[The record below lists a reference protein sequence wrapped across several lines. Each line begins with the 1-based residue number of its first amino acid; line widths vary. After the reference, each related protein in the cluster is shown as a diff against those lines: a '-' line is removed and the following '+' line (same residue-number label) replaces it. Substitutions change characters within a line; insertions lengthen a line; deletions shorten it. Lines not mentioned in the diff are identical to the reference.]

1 MSFFYSIFKS
11 LICILMITFFSFAS
25 FSKGNLASQ
34 PTRLDVLVLNGKEL
48 SLSNTEYSLETGKYY
63 KLSIENDGYEE
74 FMFQSHDLFRNSWIS
89 QIIVNEIEMHSA
101 YPYGIEFDDEGVA
114 DIWFVPIRPGRYQF
128 GVKGFEDKG
137 MSGFF
142 NVEW

>member
-1 MSFFYSIFKS
+1 MKFISIIFKYFIS
-11 LICILMITFFSFAS
+11 ILIITLFSVSAY
-25 FSKGNLASQ
+25 SKGNLASQ
-34 PTRLDVLVLNGKEL
+34 PTRLEVLFLSGKDL
-48 SLSNTEYSLETGKYY
+48 SMSNTEYSLETGKYY
-63 KLSIENDGYEE
+63 KLSIETDGYEE

-114 DIWFVPIRPGRYQF
+114 DIWFVPIRPGRYEF

-137 MSGFF
+137 MKGFF
-142 NVEW
+142 NVE

>member
-1 MSFFYSIFKS
+1 MKFINLIFKFFVS
-11 LICILMITFFSFAS
+11 ILIITLFSVSAY
-25 FSKGNLASQ
+25 SKGNLASQ
-34 PTRLDVLVLNGKEL
+34 PTRLDVLFLSGKDL
-48 SLSNTEYSLETGKYY
+48 SMSNTEYSLETGKYY
-63 KLSIENDGYEE
+63 KLSIETDGYEE

-114 DIWFVPIRPGRYQF
+114 DIWFVPIRPGRYEF

-137 MSGFF
+137 MKGFF
-142 NVEW
+142 NVE

>member
-1 MSFFYSIFKS
+1 MKYIILNFKFLVSI
-11 LICILMITFFSFAS
+11 LIVTLFSISAN
-25 FSKGNLASQ
+25 SKGNLASQ
-34 PTRLDVLVLNGKEL
+34 PTRLDVLVLSGKDL
-48 SLSNTEYSLETGKYY
+48 SMSNTEYSLETGKYY

-114 DIWFVPIRPGRYQF
+114 DIWFVPIRPGRYEF

-137 MSGFF
+137 MKGFF
-142 NVEW
+142 NVE

>member
-1 MSFFYSIFKS
+1 MKFISIIFKYFIS
-11 LICILMITFFSFAS
+11 ILIITLFSFSAY
-25 FSKGNLASQ
+25 SKGNLASQ
-34 PTRLDVLVLNGKEL
+34 PTRLDVLVLSGKDL
-48 SLSNTEYSLETGKYY
+48 SMSNTEYSLETGKYY

-114 DIWFVPIRPGRYQF
+114 DIWFVPIRPGRYEF

-137 MSGFF
+137 MKGFF
-142 NVEW
+142 NVE

>member
-1 MSFFYSIFKS
+1 MKFINIIFKHFIS
-11 LICILMITFFSFAS
+11 ILIITLFSVSAY
-25 FSKGNLASQ
+25 SKGNLASQ
-34 PTRLDVLVLNGKEL
+34 PTRLEVLFLSGKDL
-48 SLSNTEYSLETGKYY
+48 SMSNTEYSLETGKYY

-114 DIWFVPIRPGRYQF
+114 DIWFVPIRPGRYEF

-137 MSGFF
+137 MKGFF
-142 NVEW
+142 NVE

>member
-1 MSFFYSIFKS
+1 MKFINIIFKHFIS
-11 LICILMITFFSFAS
+11 ILIITLFSVSAY
-25 FSKGNLASQ
+25 SKGNLASQ
-34 PTRLDVLVLNGKEL
+34 PTRLDVLFLSGKDL
-48 SLSNTEYSLETGKYY
+48 SMSNTEYSLETGKYY

-114 DIWFVPIRPGRYQF
+114 DIWFVPIRPGRYEF

-137 MSGFF
+137 MKGFF
-142 NVEW
+142 NVE

>member
-1 MSFFYSIFKS
+1 MQFVNIIFKYFVS
-11 LICILMITFFSFAS
+11 ILIITLLNLSAY
-25 FSKGNLASQ
+25 SKGNLASQ
-34 PTRLDVLVLNGKEL
+34 PTRLDVLFLSGKDL
-48 SLSNTEYSLETGKYY
+48 SMSNTEYSLETGKYY

-114 DIWFVPIRPGRYQF
+114 DIWFVPIRPGRYEF

-137 MSGFF
+137 MKGFF
-142 NVEW
+142 NVE

>member
-1 MSFFYSIFKS
+1 MKFINLIFKFFVS
-11 LICILMITFFSFAS
+11 ILIITLFSFSAY
-25 FSKGNLASQ
+25 SKGNLASQ
-34 PTRLDVLVLNGKEL
+34 PTRLDVLFLSGKDL
-48 SLSNTEYSLETGKYY
+48 SMSNTEYSLETGKYY
-63 KLSIENDGYEE
+63 KLSIETDGYEE

-114 DIWFVPIRPGRYQF
+114 DIWFVPIRPGRYEF

-137 MSGFF
+137 MQGFF
-142 NVEW
+142 NVE

>member
-1 MSFFYSIFKS
+1 MQFVNIIFKYFVS
-11 LICILMITFFSFAS
+11 ILIITLLNLSAY
-25 FSKGNLASQ
+25 SKGNLASQ
-34 PTRLDVLVLNGKEL
+34 PTRLDVLVLSGKDL
-48 SLSNTEYSLETGKYY
+48 SMSNNEYSLETGKYY

-114 DIWFVPIRPGRYQF
+114 DIWFVPIRPGRYEF

-137 MSGFF
+137 MKGFF
-142 NVEW
+142 NVE